1 MGTRKFLLSSACLM
15 ILLMHYHQVHAQKS
29 RLDSLFMNRDPDK
42 VLDSLLEDF
51 DDYLDSVLKPKSFFN
66 VSMGVGTGVFSF
78 EDKNSVYLNAERK
91 FVFLPSA
98 GYYNKTGLGISAM
111 AFVMKDAGK
120 VNFYQYAI
128 SPSFD
133 VIKRKYSTGFAYTR
147 YIQKDSLSFYTTPVQ
162 NELFAYYSYKDFVV
176 RPTIG
181 VAYGWGAKESFEKRK
196 IRVLKKR
203 SKRSRNYY
211 VTERTRESVSDLSVV
226 LSVRKDFNF
235 HSVLFSEDLISLT
248 PVLAVNSGTE
258 HYGLNTTYSFLL
270 PSSVHGNVL
279 PQNSSLNDKPGF
291 AVQSLAMTLRASYL
305 KGKFILQPQVLFDYY
320 IPGTG
325 ESFSTA
331 FSIIAG
337 MNF

>member
-1 MGTRKFLLSSACLM
+1 MGARKFLLSSACLM
-15 ILLMHYHQVHAQKS
+15 LLLVHYQQLHAQKS

-66 VSMGVGTGVFSF
+66 VSVGVGTGVYSF
-78 EDKNSVYLNAERK
+78 EDKNSVYLNTEKK

-98 GYYNKTGLGISAM
+98 GYYNKLGFGLSAM
-111 AFVMKDAGK
+111 AFAMKDADK
-120 VNFYQYAI
+120 INFYQYAI
-128 SPSFD
+128 TPSYD

-162 NELFAYYSYKDFVV
+162 NELFAYYSYKNFIV

-181 VAYGWGAKESFEKRK
+181 VAYGWGTKETFEKRK
-196 IRVLKKR
+196 MRILKKR
-203 SKRSRNYY
+203 SKRSRNYF
-211 VTERTRESVSDLSVV
+211 VTEHTRESVSDLSVV

-235 HSVLFSEDLISLT
+235 HSVLFTDDLISLS

-258 HYGLNTTYSFLL
+258 NYGLNTTYTLLL
-270 PSSVHGNVL
+270 PSSLKGAVL
-279 PQNSSLNDKPGF
+279 PQNSSLSDKAGF
-291 AVQSLAMTLRASYL
+291 TVQSFAMTLRASYL
-305 KGKFILQPQVLFDYY
+305 KGKFILQPQVFFDYY
-320 IPGTG
+320 IPGNS

-331 FSIIAG
+331 FSIVAG